1 MKKVSLLSLL
11 FLTAC
16 VTINI
21 YFPAAATE
29 KVADEIIQ
37 DIQQG
42 VQKSPQ
48 SEQQSLL
55 PEPLPTWKISLYQAV
70 DQTLSLF
77 ISSAYAGDANLSV
90 NTPEIRGIRARMQA
104 RFASLRGLYYKG
116 FIGIQ
121 VDGLLT
127 QRGNIPLKERNK
139 VKKLVSAENADRIQ
153 LYKAIA
159 VANGHPEWENQ
170 IKSTF
175 AQSWINHAQSG
186 WWYQNSGGRWV
197 QK

>member
-1 MKKVSLLSLL
+1 MKKFSLLGLL
-11 FLTAC
+11 LLTAC

-29 KVADEIIQ
+29 KAADEIIQ

-42 VQKSPQ
+42 VQKLPQ
-48 SEQQSLL
+48 SEQSSAL
-55 PEPLPTWKISLYQAV
+55 PEQLPAWKVSVYQAV

-77 ISSAYAGDANLSV
+77 ISSAYAEGVNLSV
-90 NTPEIRGIRARMQA
+90 NTPEIRRIRARMQA
-104 RFASLRGLYYKG
+104 RFANLNSLYNKG

-121 VDGLLT
+121 VNGLLT
-127 QRGNIPLKERNK
+127 KRGNIPLKERNK
-139 VKKLVSAENADRIQ
+139 VNKLVAAENSDRVQ
-153 LYKAIA
+153 LYKTIA
-159 VANGHPEWENQ
+159 VAKGHPEWEDQ
-170 IKSTF
+170 IKSIF

-186 WWYQNSGGRWV
+186 WWYQTSGGRWM

>member
-29 KVADEIIQ
+29 KAADEIIQ

-48 SEQQSLL
+48 SEQQSSL
-55 PEPLPTWKISLYQAV
+55 PEQLPTWKVSIYQAV

-77 ISSAYAGDANLSV
+77 ISSAHAEGVNLSV
-90 NTPEIRGIRARMQA
+90 NTPEIRSIRARMQA
-104 RFASLRGLYYKG
+104 RFANLNSLYNKG

-121 VDGLLT
+121 VNGLLT
-127 QRGNIPLKERNK
+127 KRGNIPLKERNK
-139 VKKLVSAENADRIQ
+139 VNKLVTAENADRKL
-153 LYKAIA
+153 LYKVIAI
-159 VANGHPEWENQ
+159 ANGHPEWKDQ
-170 IKSTF
+170 IKSIF

-186 WWYQNSGGRWV
+186 WWYQTSGGRWM
-197 QK
+197 QR